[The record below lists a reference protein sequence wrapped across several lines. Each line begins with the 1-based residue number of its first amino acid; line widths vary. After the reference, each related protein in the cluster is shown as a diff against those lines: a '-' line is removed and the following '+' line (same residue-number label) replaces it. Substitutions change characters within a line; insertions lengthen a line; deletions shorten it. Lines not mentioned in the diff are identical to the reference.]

1 MKENILFGTY
11 TRNNS
16 QGIYQTVLD
25 SDTSQLSDPKLL
37 ISGIDNPTYL
47 TTTSDN
53 YLITVAV
60 KHNQG
65 GIAIYNLNDQNPV
78 LVDENLTDGAAPCYV
93 SFDQKRQLVFTANYH
108 KGQVD
113 VFKLNEQRH
122 LTLCDTVQY
131 SGNGPKDEQDGPHA
145 HYADLTPDNKLVT
158 IDLGS
163 DQVHTYEVSNEGKL
177 TEIQVFK
184 TPEGFGPRHI
194 TFSKNGH
201 LAFLAGELSS
211 EVAVL
216 TYKDGHFDLIQII
229 STIPEDWSSHNGVA
243 AIRISDDNRF
253 LYVSNRGNNSIAVF
267 SIADD
272 GILSLVQIT
281 PTNGDFPRD
290 FAINYTGKYLIV
302 AHQNSTVASLFEINS
317 KTGKLTMLQTDIPI
331 PEGVCVHFVK

>member
-1 MKENILFGTY
+1 MKEKILFGTY

-16 QGIYQTVLD
+16 QGIYQAVLD
-25 SDTSQLSDPKLL
+25 LDTSQLLDPQLL
-37 ISGIDNPTYL
+37 ISDIANPTYL

-53 YLITVAV
+53 YLISVAV
-60 KHNQG
+60 KQNQG
-65 GIAIYNLNDQNPV
+65 GIAIYNLNKQTPT
-78 LVDENLTDGAAPCYV
+78 LVDENLVDGAAPCYV
-93 SFDQKRQLVFTANYH
+93 SFDEKRQLVYTANYH
-108 KGQVD
+108 KGEVN
-113 VFKLNEQRH
+113 VFKLTEQRN
-122 LTLCDTVQY
+122 LILCDTIQY

-145 HYADLTPDNKLVT
+145 HYADLTPDEKLVT

-163 DQVHTYEVSNEGKL
+163 DQVHTYDVSRNGKL
-177 TEIQVFK
+177 TAIQTFN

-194 TFSKNGH
+194 TFSKDGH

-216 TYKDGHFDLIQII
+216 TYKNGHFDLIQII
-229 STIPEDWSSHNGVA
+229 STIPEDWTSHNGVA

-267 SIADD
+267 SIAND
-272 GILSLVQIT
+272 GILSLIQIT

>member
-1 MKENILFGTY
+1 MIWVLIKFFASIL
-11 TRNNS
+11 
-16 QGIYQTVLD
+16 
-25 SDTSQLSDPKLL
+25 
-37 ISGIDNPTYL
+37 
-47 TTTSDN
+47 
-53 YLITVAV
+53 
-60 KHNQG
+60 H
-65 GIAIYNLNDQNPV
+65 
-78 LVDENLTDGAAPCYV
+78 DGQHDV
-93 SFDQKRQLVFTANYH
+93 SKN
-108 KGQVD
+108 
-113 VFKLNEQRH
+113 
-122 LTLCDTVQY
+122 
-131 SGNGPKDEQDGPHA
+131 
-145 HYADLTPDNKLVT
+145 
-158 IDLGS
+158 
-163 DQVHTYEVSNEGKL
+163 GKL
-177 TEIQVFK
+177 TAIQTFN

-194 TFSKNGH
+194 TFSKDGH

-267 SIADD
+267 SIAND

-290 FAINYTGKYLIV
+290 FAINCTGKYLIV